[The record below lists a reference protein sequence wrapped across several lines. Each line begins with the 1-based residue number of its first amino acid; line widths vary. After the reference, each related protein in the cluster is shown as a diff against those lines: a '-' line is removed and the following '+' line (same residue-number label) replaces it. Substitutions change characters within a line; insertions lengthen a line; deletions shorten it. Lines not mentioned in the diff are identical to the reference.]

1 MPGPGGS
8 RTLMVEWA
16 NEPWLIGM
24 VRILVGYRG
33 IRRVSRGSGMGFK
46 AAWEVASEVGRGGR
60 GCRRVGEG
68 RWVQFGWDEVEI
80 GENRPISPCTGWC
93 TGWLDLDSS
102 TCLSL
107 LFLYVQGRINRI
119 ILLHYYTTF

>member
-1 MPGPGGS
+1 
-8 RTLMVEWA
+8 MVEWA

-33 IRRVSRGSGMGFK
+33 MRGMSRGGGMGFK
-46 AAWEVASEVGRGGR
+46 PLWERHQGVKGSRR
-60 GCRRVGEG
+60 GCRRVGG
-68 RWVQFGWDEVEI
+68 GGWLWFGWDEVEI
-80 GENRPISPCTGWC
+80 GENRSISPCTGWR

-107 LFLYVQGRINRI
+107 LFLYVQGGINRI
-119 ILLHYYTTF
+119 IPLHYYTTF